1 MRTVLTGR
9 SLWLDQLSP
18 QPQRPTLNG
27 SLEADV
33 IVVGGGFTGLWTA
46 YYLKQLNPSL
56 SVVVV
61 ERHHVGFGASGRNGG
76 WVVAEFACGLDKY
89 AAMSSH
95 DEALRLVRE
104 LHASVDEIGRVV
116 RAEGIEC
123 GFHKGGT
130 IRFARNA
137 AQLERQRQEVAHEH
151 AAGFTN
157 DDFRL
162 LSPDQTRS
170 IAAADGVLGGLFFAH
185 TAAVDPGRL
194 VTGLA
199 AACEDA
205 GVTIVERTTVESVGD
220 HVVHTDRGDLRARHI
235 VQATEAYT
243 RDLDGERRRL
253 LPVYSR
259 MIATEPLTAEQ
270 WAEVGLADRPTFAD
284 DRYMVIYG
292 QRTED
297 GRLAFG
303 GRGIPYL
310 WGSGIDPESE
320 VRADS
325 HARVDAAL
333 FELFPQLRGIGITHR
348 WGGVLAIPRDWTP
361 FVHHDP
367 DRGFLAAGGYVGEG
381 VATANLAGRTMAELI
396 TDADTQR
403 VGLPWIKALP
413 RRWEPEPLRW
423 IGVRSSYRL
432 MAAAD
437 RIEERGKTSRLGI
450 TLANLLRGS

>member
-18 QPQRPTLNG
+18 QPQRPALNG

-33 IVVGGGFTGLWTA
+33 VVVGGGFTGLWTA
-46 YYLKQLNPSL
+46 YYLKQLDPSL

-95 DEALRLVRE
+95 DEAFRLVRE

-220 HVVHTDRGDLRARHI
+220 HVVHTDRGDLRARHV
-235 VQATEAYT
+235 VQATEAYARIST
-243 RDLDGERRRL
+243 VSADGCCR
-253 LPVYSR
+253 S
-259 MIATEPLTAEQ
+259 T
-270 WAEVGLADRPTFAD
+270 
-284 DRYMVIYG
+284 
-292 QRTED
+292 
-297 GRLAFG
+297 
-303 GRGIPYL
+303 
-310 WGSGIDPESE
+310 
-320 VRADS
+320 
-325 HARVDAAL
+325 HA
-333 FELFPQLRGIGITHR
+333 
-348 WGGVLAIPRDWTP
+348 
-361 FVHHDP
+361 
-367 DRGFLAAGGYVGEG
+367 
-381 VATANLAGRTMAELI
+381 
-396 TDADTQR
+396 
-403 VGLPWIKALP
+403 
-413 RRWEPEPLRW
+413 
-423 IGVRSSYRL
+423 
-432 MAAAD
+432 
-437 RIEERGKTSRLGI
+437 
-450 TLANLLRGS
+450 

>member
-1 MRTVLTGR
+1 M
-9 SLWLDQLSP
+9 
-18 QPQRPTLNG
+18 
-27 SLEADV
+27 
-33 IVVGGGFTGLWTA
+33 VGGGFTGLWTA
-46 YYLKQLNPSL
+46 YYLKQLDPSL

-95 DEALRLVRE
+95 DEAFRLVRE

-162 LSPDQTRS
+162 FSPDQTRS
-170 IAAADGVLGGLFFAH
+170 IAAADGILGGLFFAH

-220 HVVHTDRGDLRARHI
+220 HVVHTDRGDLRARHV

-270 WAEVGLADRPTFAD
+270 WAEIGLDDRPTFAD

-297 GRLAFG
+297 GRSRSVAVGSRICG
-303 GRGIPYL
+303 GRVSIRNPRCGPTRTPVSTPL
-310 WGSGIDPESE
+310 CSNS
-320 VRADS
+320 S
-325 HARVDAAL
+325 LNSAASASL
-333 FELFPQLRGIGITHR
+333 T
-348 WGGVLAIPRDWTP
+348 GGVVCSRSRVTGPRSCITTP
-361 FVHHDP
+361 T
-367 DRGFLAAGGYVGEG
+367 VGS
-381 VATANLAGRTMAELI
+381 L
-396 TDADTQR
+396 
-403 VGLPWIKALP
+403 LPVVMSA
-413 RRWEPEPLRW
+413 RASPLRTW
-423 IGVRSSYRL
+423 R
-432 MAAAD
+432 AA
-437 RIEERGKTSRLGI
+437 RWL
-450 TLANLLRGS
+450 N